1 MPSEPAIESTVEP
14 VVEVVA
20 CRACGSRRLT
30 PVFDLGAMPLSDGF
44 TAAAETPD
52 PTYPLAVVFCEDC
65 TLAQLRHTV
74 DPQLLFTDDYHY
86 FSSYTETVVENAAR
100 NVAAALA
107 RKPLGPDA
115 LVVELASND
124 GYLLQ
129 HVQAR
134 GVPVLGIDPAKGVVD
149 AARARGIATLHAFF
163 TRDLAEQLVA
173 EGRRADLVF
182 ASNVL
187 AHVADTGDFVEGI
200 ATLLKDDGTA
210 IIEVP
215 HLLTLLEH
223 TEFDTIYHEHLC
235 YFSAT
240 ALDGLFRRRGLY
252 LNDVERI
259 DIHGGSLRLFVE
271 KHAAPSAAVRH
282 LLEEEAQRGLTTAD
296 GFTRFA
302 ADVRALGERL
312 TELLDDA
319 KAHGQTIAAYGAAAK
334 GTILLNTFGI
344 GTERVDYVVDR
355 NPHKHGL
362 YVPGVK
368 LPIRAP
374 DHLDRT
380 RPDLLL
386 ILPWN
391 HKTEIMRQL
400 SGFAAAG
407 GAFLIPVPQPVIV
420 RP

>member
-1 MPSEPAIESTVEP
+1 MPPEPAVEP
-14 VVEVVA
+14 VVELVA
-20 CRACGSRRLT
+20 CRSCGSRRLT
-30 PVFDLGAMPLSDGF
+30 PVFDLGDMPLSDGF

-52 PTYPLAVVFCEDC
+52 PTYPLAIVFCEDC

-74 DPQLLFTDDYHY
+74 NPQLLFTDDYHY

-100 NVAAALA
+100 NVAGALA

-134 GVPVLGIDPAKGVVD
+134 GVPVLGIDPARGVVE
-149 AARARGIATLHAFF
+149 AARARGVASLHAFF
-163 TRDLAEQLVA
+163 TRALAEQLIA
-173 EGRRADLVF
+173 DGRRADLVF

-223 TEFDTIYHEHLC
+223 TEFDTVYHEHLC

-240 ALDGLFRRRGLY
+240 ALDRLFRRRGLH

-271 KHAAPSAAVRH
+271 KHPAPSAAVTR
-282 LLEEEAQRGLTTAD
+282 LLDEEARYGLTTAEI
-296 GFTRFA
+296 FTRFA
-302 ADVRALGERL
+302 TDVRALGERL
-312 TELLDDA
+312 IALLDGA
-319 KAHGQTIAAYGAAAK
+319 KARGETIAAYGAAAK

-344 GTERVDYVVDR
+344 GTERLDYVVDR

-368 LPIRAP
+368 LPIRPPA
-374 DHLDRT
+374 HLEHA
-380 RPDLLL
+380 RPDLLV

-400 SGFAAAG
+400 SDFAAAG
-407 GAFLIPVPQPVIV
+407 GAFLVPVPRPEIV

>member
-1 MPSEPAIESTVEP
+1 MPPEPAVEP
-14 VVEVVA
+14 VVELVA
-20 CRACGSRRLT
+20 CRSCGSRRLT
-30 PVFDLGAMPLSDGF
+30 PVFDLGDMPLSDGF

-52 PTYPLAVVFCEDC
+52 PTYPLAIVFCEDC

-86 FSSYTETVVENAAR
+86 FSSYTDTVVENAAR

-107 RKPLGPDA
+107 HKPLGPDG

-134 GVPVLGIDPAKGVVD
+134 GLPVLGIDPAKGVVD
-149 AARARGIATLHAFF
+149 AARARGIETLHAFF
-163 TRDLAEQLVA
+163 SRDLAERLVA

-182 ASNVL
+182 ANNVL
-187 AHVADTGDFVEGI
+187 AHVADTGDFVDGI
-200 ATLLKDDGTA
+200 ATLLKDDGLA
-210 IIEVP
+210 VIEVP
-215 HLLTLLEH
+215 HLLTLLAH

-271 KHAAPSAAVRH
+271 KRPAPSAAVTR
-282 LLEEEAQRGLTTAD
+282 LLDEEARYGLTTAEI
-296 GFTRFA
+296 FTRFA
-302 ADVRALGERL
+302 TDVRALGERL
-312 TELLDDA
+312 IALLDGA
-319 KAHGQTIAAYGAAAK
+319 KARGETIAAYGAAAK

-344 GTERVDYVVDR
+344 GTERLDYVVDR

-368 LPIRAP
+368 LPIRPPA
-374 DHLDRT
+374 HLERA
-380 RPDLLL
+380 RPDLLV

-400 SGFAAAG
+400 SDFAAAG
-407 GAFLIPVPQPVIV
+407 GAFLIPVPHPEII